1 MVNKIG
7 VSKDYMQREC
17 DFIML
22 RNQTQKHQDI
32 TKLVMLSLSYSNTL
46 FEGVLDQ
53 IEHKKHSI
61 CERQVGHSKL

>member
-1 MVNKIG
+1 MG
-7 VSKDYMQREC
+7 VGFYYV
-17 DFIML
+17 
-22 RNQTQKHQDI
+22 KHRDTKDI

-53 IEHKKHSI
+53 IEHKKHPI